1 MWKRVIV
8 GVDESP
14 AAGAAAALGV
24 HLAQVLGG
32 DCVAV
37 HAVSDLQMAF
47 VEEDVMDR
55 SADLRVAM
63 VAGIRRRLAAA
74 LRAWV
79 PEGTIRRLILRVG
92 RPAEVLREVARE
104 LGADAVILGGKHHST
119 LGRWVSGSTAHD
131 VVHRLRLPVLVVA
144 GSSPDRP
151 FQRIL
156 VAVDTS
162 EAAPGTAATA
172 RILARALG
180 AQLRGMSVIEPPVPL
195 PDVTPVLTQAE
206 FARRAQRALARGVW
220 PRLGR
225 GADTVV
231 AQQGPVPEAIR
242 REASR
247 WKADLVVIGS
257 HGKGLGERLLQGS
270 LTERLL
276 NDLPTSLLVVPPGAL
291 PRQRARRSHGSE
303 LQGAVS

>member
-1 MWKRVIV
+1 MWKRLIV

-24 HLAQVLGG
+24 RLAEVMGG
-32 DCVAV
+32 ECILV
-37 HAVSDLQMAF
+37 HAVSDLQLAF

-55 SADLRVAM
+55 SADLRVAL
-63 VAGIRRRLAAA
+63 VASTRRRIAAV
-74 LRAWV
+74 LKSWV
-79 PEGTIRRLILRVG
+79 PDSTIRRMILRVG
-92 RPAEVLREVARE
+92 RPVEVLREVAQE

-131 VVHRLRLPVLVVA
+131 VVHHLALPILVVTRSA
-144 GSSPDRP
+144 ERS
-151 FQRIL
+151 FHRIL
-156 VAVDTS
+156 VAVDAS

-180 AQLRGMSVIEPPVPL
+180 AELRGLSVIEPPVPL
-195 PDVTPVLTQAE
+195 PDVTPVMTQAD

-220 PRLGR
+220 PRLGK
-225 GADTVV
+225 GAHTSIV
-231 AQQGPVPEAIR
+231 QPGPVPEAIR
-242 REASR
+242 HEASR
-247 WKADLVVIGS
+247 WEADLVVIGS

-276 NDLPTSLLVVPPGAL
+276 NDLPASLLVVPPGAAP
-291 PRQRARRSHGSE
+291 PRRVRRKESE
-303 LQGAVS
+303 LQGAAL